1 MPDFESACL
10 YQHPKRKWYDLHVDL
25 ESSIFIWEHFAKK
38 SEVFVHVM
46 EVVQDFGTIFGI
58 FFFENILWERELF
71 KSGYKIVICLY
82 FIETL
87 INTRQSVI
95 IQLERKVLKSGFKT
109 DPRSL
114 WIWYRSDFT
123 NTWPVKYPQTA
134 LLYKHAKFDSN
145 YQWDTWRIRGVFQE
159 ANW

>member
-1 MPDFESACL
+1 MCCNHQSIKIFDRFRERMSLSTSKAQMIQFARWPWKFYFYLRTFRQKIGCICSCYGSSSRFWNYFWDFFWKE
-10 YQHPKRKWYDLHVDL
+10 
-25 ESSIFIWEHFAKK
+25 
-38 SEVFVHVM
+38 
-46 EVVQDFGTIFGI
+46 
-58 FFFENILWERELF
+58 ILWEKELF

-123 NTWPVKYPQTA
+123 NTWT
-134 LLYKHAKFDSN
+134 F
-145 YQWDTWRIRGVFQE
+145 
-159 ANW
+159 

>member
-1 MPDFESACL
+1 MLTLKVLFLFENIS
-10 YQHPKRKWYDLHVDL
+10 P
-25 ESSIFIWEHFAKK
+25 KK

-58 FFFENILWERELF
+58 FFSKKILWERELF

-114 WIWYRSDFT
+114 WIWYRSDFLQIIDQLNIHQRRCCT
-123 NTWPVKYPQTA
+123 STPN
-134 LLYKHAKFDSN
+134 LS
-145 YQWDTWRIRGVFQE
+145 RIINEILDVWGEYFKRPTGRNSIIEWTFMVF
-159 ANW
+159 